1 MKSEGKRAADFK
13 RNVLQG
19 DNLGVPVFFRTIE
32 ETGLSTWLRTTDSLF
47 GFYFVLLFHTL
58 GLSLLVGANALV
70 DLRILGIA
78 PDIPLK
84 PLKRFFAVMWTG
96 LGMNIVTG
104 LLLVTAYPTKALT
117 NPVFYFK
124 LILITLGVITM
135 RMVYVRVFEDATL
148 SEATMM
154 MRGKLMAKWSL
165 AFWIAVIVAGRLL
178 PETSRYMT
186 YGHAG
191 SG

>member
-1 MKSEGKRAADFK
+1 LA
-13 RNVLQG
+13 
-19 DNLGVPVFFRTIE
+19 VPVFFRTIE
-32 ETGLSTWLRTTDSLF
+32 QTGLSTWLRTTDSLF

-58 GLSLLVGANALV
+58 GLTLLAGTNALV

-78 PDIPLK
+78 HEIPLK

-96 LGMNIVTG
+96 LGINIVTG
-104 LLLVTAYPTKALT
+104 SLLVTAYPTKALT
-117 NPVFYFK
+117 NPVFYLK
-124 LILITLGVITM
+124 LILITLGVIAM
-135 RMVYVRVFEDATL
+135 RMVYVQVFEDTSL
-148 SEATMM
+148 TEAAMM
-154 MRGKLMAKWSL
+154 AKGKVIAKWSL
-165 AFWIAVIVAGRLL
+165 FFWIAVIVAGRLL

>member
-1 MKSEGKRAADFK
+1 MA
-13 RNVLQG
+13 
-19 DNLGVPVFFRTIE
+19 VPLVFRTIE
-32 ETGLSTWLRTTDSLF
+32 QTGLSTWLRTTDSLF

-70 DLRILGIA
+70 DLRILGIV
-78 PDIPLK
+78 PEIPLK
-84 PLKRFFAVMWTG
+84 PLKRFFSVMWAG
-96 LGMNIVTG
+96 LGINIATG

-117 NPVFYFK
+117 NPVFYLK
-124 LILITLGVITM
+124 LTLITLGVITM

-148 SEATMM
+148 AEAVMM
-154 MRGKLMAKWSL
+154 TKGKLMAKWSL
-165 AFWIAVIVAGRLL
+165 VFWTAVIVAGRLL

-186 YGHAG
+186 YGHKG